1 MMGEAMHKQPS
12 SRFCFLCGKEN
23 DSGLKMEWKSD
34 TENQRVIARV
44 RVPDHFNGYPGVVH
58 GGIVAAILDE
68 TAGRATLLE
77 DDDNLMVTLKLE
89 ITYRQ
94 PTPTEEE
101 LTVVGWPTRIT
112 SRRALVEGELF
123 NQKGEITATCKAV
136 VVRPPEKI
144 KAGWEQEKQYWKVY
158 NDKEMP

>member
-1 MMGEAMHKQPS
+1 VQKQPS

-23 DSGLKMEWKSD
+23 NSGLQMEWEND
-34 TENQRVIARV
+34 AENQRVIGRV

-68 TAGRATLLE
+68 TAGRATLLKN
-77 DDDNLMVTLKLE
+77 DDNLMVTLKLE

-101 LTVVGWPTRIT
+101 LTVIGRATRIT
-112 SRRALVEGELF
+112 SRRAMVEGELF
-123 NQKGEITATCKAV
+123 NEKGEITATCKAV
-136 VVRPPEKI
+136 VVKPPETI
-144 KAGWEQEKQYWKVY
+144 QSGWEKEKQYWKVY
-158 NDKEMP
+158 NNEEMP